1 MILDGITICELASG
15 VAGPLAALRLS
26 DLGASVVKYEQD
38 GGDYLRGAAPQAP
51 GSEDSAAFVALNRG
65 KRGVALGPDLPAAAR
80 VLSRAVPAATVVIT
94 DWTEADLAAAGL
106 TGLRDEARAGASGL
120 IWVELS
126 DFGRT
131 GPLTDAPG
139 SELVSQAF
147 AGYTRYLGGYGEPPL
162 RLGADVAA
170 TGTGVLAAQ
179 AVLATLLWQRR
190 GDGRA
195 RNGDTRGRGQVASLS
210 HIGTL
215 LAMKSIHLAAQSDPD
230 SFSGPRVGGANY
242 PPEHG
247 WRAGDNHLTFA
258 FGGSVGQTGRAGW
271 TDFVTEIGLG
281 ELIDDPRFGDDPTG
295 RLTTGLGP
303 RARELRPE
311 YEKEFV
317 QHPAAE
323 VVARIREHGG
333 AAAVYQD
340 HRQVLEH
347 EQPAALDLF
356 REAGDGDD
364 AVRVTAFPARFSRTR
379 TQVRAGAPGLGQ
391 HTQEVASELG
401 FDTPDISRLA
411 EAGALARAAG
421 DATGGRQR
429 R

>member
-1 MILDGITICELASG
+1 MILDGVTICELASG

-26 DLGASVVKYEQD
+26 DLGADVVKFEPD

-65 KRGVALGPDLPAAAR
+65 KRSVALGPDLPAAADL
-80 VLSRAVPAATVVIT
+80 LSRAVAAATVVVT
-94 DWTEADLAAAGL
+94 DWTESDLAASGLAGL
-106 TGLRDEARAGASGL
+106 RAEASAGEADL
-120 IWVELS
+120 IWIELS
-126 DFGRT
+126 DYGRT

-147 AGYTRYLGGYGEPPL
+147 AGYPRYLGGYGEPPL

-179 AVLATLLWQRR
+179 AALASLLRR
-190 GDGRA
+190 RRSSPGDAG
-195 RNGDTRGRGQVASLS
+195 NRGQAASLS

-215 LAMKSIHLAAQSDPD
+215 LAMKSIHLAAQSNPD

-247 WRAGDNHLTFA
+247 WRAADNYLTFA
-258 FGGSVGQTGRAGW
+258 FGGSVGQAGRAGW

-281 ELIDDPRFGDDPTG
+281 ELIDDPRFSDDPTG

-317 QHPAAE
+317 KHPAAE
-323 VVARIREHGG
+323 VVALIRKHGG
-333 AAAVYQD
+333 AAAVYSG
-340 HRQVLEH
+340 HRQALGH
-347 EQPAALDLF
+347 EQPAALNLIQ
-356 REAGDGDD
+356 EAGDQETGEDGGT
-364 AVRVTAFPARFSRTR
+364 RVTAFPARFSRLRTR
-379 TQVRAGAPGLGQ
+379 VRAGAPGLGQ

-401 FDTPDISRLA
+401 FDAPDIRQLT
-411 EAGALARAAG
+411 EAGALAARNGGGSDAG
-421 DATGGRQR
+421 
-429 R
+429 

>member
-1 MILDGITICELASG
+1 MILDGVTICELASG

-26 DLGASVVKYEQD
+26 DLGADVVKFEPD
-38 GGDYLRGAAPQAP
+38 GGDYMRGAAPQAP
-51 GSEDSAAFVALNRG
+51 GSDDSAAFVALNRG
-65 KRGVALGPDLPAAAR
+65 KRSVALGAGLAAAAG
-80 VLSRAVPAATVVIT
+80 LLARAVSAATVVIT
-94 DWTEADLAAAGL
+94 DWTEADLAAAAL
-106 TGLRDEARAGASGL
+106 TGLRDDARAGRADL
-120 IWVELS
+120 IWIELS
-126 DFGRT
+126 DYGRA

-139 SELVSQAF
+139 AELVSQAF
-147 AGYTRYLGGYGEPPL
+147 AGYTRYLGRYGEPPL

-170 TGTGVLAAQ
+170 AGTGVLAAQ
-179 AVLATLLWQRR
+179 AVLATLIWQRR
-190 GDGRA
+190 G
-195 RNGDTRGRGQVASLS
+195 GDAARGQAADLS

-247 WRAGDNHLTFA
+247 WRAADDYLTFS

-271 TDFVTEIGLG
+271 IDFVTEIGLDWM
-281 ELIDDPRFGDDPTG
+281 ITDPRFSDDPTG

-311 YEKEFV
+311 YEKEFIRR
-317 QHPAAE
+317 PAAE
-323 VVARIREHGG
+323 VVALVRKHGG

-347 EQPAALDLF
+347 EQPAALNLIQQ
-356 REAGDGDD
+356 AGDG
-364 AVRVTAFPARFSRTR
+364 VRVTAFPARFSRTR
-379 TQVRAGAPGLGQ
+379 TRLCAGAPGLGQ

-401 FDTPDISRLA
+401 FDEQQISQLIA
-411 EAGALARAAG
+411 DGAL
-421 DATGGRQR
+421 TGQR
-429 R
+429 GGADDGH

>member
-1 MILDGITICELASG
+1 MILDDITICEFASG

-26 DLGASVVKYEQD
+26 DLGADVVKFEQD

-51 GSEDSAAFVALNRG
+51 GSQDSAAFVALNRG
-65 KRGVALGPDLPAAAR
+65 KRSVALGPKLPAAAR
-80 VLSRAVPAATVVIT
+80 LLSRAATAAAVVIT

-106 TGLRDEARAGASGL
+106 TGPRDEAKGGDSNL
-120 IWVELS
+120 IWIEVS
-126 DFGRT
+126 DYGRT

-147 AGYTRYLGGYGEPPL
+147 VGYPRYLGSYGEPPL
-162 RLGADVAA
+162 RLGADVGS

-179 AVLATLLWQRR
+179 AALATLIWQRR
-190 GDGRA
+190 SRDQPVGR
-195 RNGDTRGRGQVASLS
+195 RGQTAGLS

-242 PPEHG
+242 SPEHG
-247 WRAGDNHLTFA
+247 WRAADNYLTFA

-271 TDFVTEIGLG
+271 IDFVTEIGLAD
-281 ELIDDPRFGDDPTG
+281 LIGDPRFSDDPTG

-317 QHPAAE
+317 KHPAAE
-323 VVARIREHGG
+323 VVALIRKHGG

-347 EQPAALDLF
+347 EQVAALDVIQD
-356 REAGDGDD
+356 AVDGDRT
-364 AVRVTAFPARFSRTR
+364 VRVTAFPARFSRIQTR
-379 TQVRAGAPGLGQ
+379 LRAGAPGLGQ

-401 FDTPDISRLA
+401 FDTPCIRQLA
-411 EAGALARAAG
+411 EAGALAAHK
-421 DATGGRQR
+421 GGTTDGR
-429 R
+429 

>member
-1 MILDGITICELASG
+1 MILDGVTICELASG

-51 GSEDSAAFVALNRG
+51 GREDSAAFVALNRG
-65 KRGVALGPDLPAAAR
+65 KRSVALGQDLPAAAR
-80 VLSRAVPAATVVIT
+80 VLSRAVAAATVVIT

-106 TGLRDEARAGASGL
+106 TGPRDEARAGGSGL
-120 IWVELS
+120 IWIELS

-139 SELVSQAF
+139 SELVNQAF
-147 AGYTRYLGGYGEPPL
+147 AGYPRYLGGYGEPPL

-170 TGTGVLAAQ
+170 TGTGVMAAH

-190 GDGRA
+190 EQDQEEGQER
-195 RNGDTRGRGQVASLS
+195 RGQVASLS
-210 HIGTL
+210 HVGTL

-247 WRAGDNHLTFA
+247 WRAADNYLTFA

-311 YEKEFV
+311 YEKEFTR
-317 QHPAAE
+317 HPAAE
-323 VVARIREHGG
+323 VVALIRAHGG

-347 EQPAALDLF
+347 EQPAALNLF
-356 REAGDGDD
+356 QEAGEGDD

-379 TQVRAGAPGLGQ
+379 TRLRAGAPGLGQ

-411 EAGALARAAG
+411 EAGALAQPQ
-421 DATGGRQR
+421 GGSADGR
-429 R
+429 

>member
-26 DLGASVVKYEQD
+26 DLGADVVKFEQD

-65 KRGVALGPDLPAAAR
+65 KRSVALGTDVAAAAR
-80 VLSRAVPAATVVIT
+80 LLTRAVSAAAVVIT
-94 DWTEADLAAAGL
+94 DWTEADLAAAAL
-106 TGLRDEARAGASGL
+106 TALRDEARESGSGL
-120 IWVELS
+120 IWIELS
-126 DFGRT
+126 DFGRA

-139 SELVSQAF
+139 SELVNQAF
-147 AGYTRYLGGYGEPPL
+147 AGYTRYLGRYGDPPM

-170 TGTGVLAAQ
+170 VGTGVMAAQ
-179 AVLATLLWQRR
+179 AVLATLIWQCRQ
-190 GDGRA
+190 GGRPGA
-195 RNGDTRGRGQVASLS
+195 RHGVSGQATALS

-247 WRAGDNHLTFA
+247 WRAADNYLTFS
-258 FGGSVGQTGRAGW
+258 FGGSVGQAGRPGW
-271 TDFVTEIGLG
+271 IGFVTEIGLDWM
-281 ELIDDPRFGDDPTG
+281 ITDPRFSDDPNG

-303 RARELRPE
+303 RARDLRPE

-317 QHPAAE
+317 KHPAAE
-323 VVARIREHGG
+323 VVALVRKHGG

-340 HRQVLEH
+340 HRQILEH
-347 EQPAALDLF
+347 EQPAALNLI
-356 REAGDGDD
+356 RQIAEGDGT
-364 AVRVTAFPARFSRTR
+364 VQVTAFPARFSRTQTR
-379 TQVRAGAPGLGQ
+379 LRAHAPALGQ

-401 FDTPDISRLA
+401 FDRPDLGQLIS
-411 EAGALARAAG
+411 AAG
-421 DATGGRQR
+421 LAPRGDIRDGG
-429 R
+429 